1 MSVCGLKSFIGIK
14 NMTQLTLVI
23 GNKNYSSWSLRPWLA
38 MKQFGLEFNE
48 IRIPLYNNEDFSL
61 KIRQYSPSGKVP
73 VLLHEQQTVWDS
85 LAICEYLA
93 ETFPTLQWWPKD
105 KAARALARSIS
116 AEMHSG
122 FQNLRQNMP
131 MNCRTKYP
139 GKGLVSG
146 VQQDIDRITSIWQE
160 SRQKFGDGGN
170 LLFGNFTIADA
181 FFAPVVLRFVT
192 YDVQLDPISRSYVE
206 AALALPAMQ
215 EWINSAKSET
225 EIISKYEF

>member
-1 MSVCGLKSFIGIK
+1 
-14 NMTQLTLVI
+14 MTQLTLVI

-48 IRIPLYNNEDFSL
+48 IRIPLYNHPDYSL
-61 KIRQYSPSGKVP
+61 KIRQYSSSGKVP
-73 VLLHEQQTVWDS
+73 VLLHDKQTVWDS

-139 GKGLVSG
+139 GKGLEPG
-146 VQQDIDRITSIWQE
+146 VQQDIDRITTIWQE
-160 SRQKFGDGGN
+160 SRQKFGTTGN

-181 FFAPVVLRFVT
+181 FFAPVVLRFIT
-192 YDVQLDPISRSYVE
+192 YDVELDHVSRNYVE
-206 AALALPAMQ
+206 SVLALPEMQ
-215 EWINSAKSET
+215 EWINTAKNET
-225 EIISKYEF
+225 EIIPQNEF

>member
-1 MSVCGLKSFIGIK
+1 
-14 NMTQLTLVI
+14 MTQLTLVI

-48 IRIPLYNNEDFSL
+48 IRIPLYNDPDCSS
-61 KIRQYSPSGKVP
+61 KIRQYSSSGKVP
-73 VLLHEQQTVWDS
+73 VLLHDTQRVWDS

-105 KAARALARSIS
+105 KAARALARSVS

-139 GKGLVSG
+139 GKGLEPG

-160 SRQKFGDGGN
+160 SRQKFGTGGN
-170 LLFGNFTIADA
+170 FLFGNFTIADA
-181 FFAPVVLRFVT
+181 FFAPVVLRFIA
-192 YDVQLDPISRSYVE
+192 YDVQLDTISRNYVE
-206 AALALPAMQ
+206 SVLALPAMQ
-215 EWINSAKSET
+215 EWINAAKNET
-225 EIISKYEF
+225 EVIPQYEF

>member
-1 MSVCGLKSFIGIK
+1 
-14 NMTQLTLVI
+14 MTQLTLVI

-48 IRIPLYNNEDFSL
+48 IRIPLYNHPDYSL
-61 KIRQYSPSGKVP
+61 KIRQYSSSGKVP
-73 VLLHEQQTVWDS
+73 VLLHDKQTVWDS

-139 GKGLVSG
+139 GKGLEPG
-146 VQQDIDRITSIWQE
+146 VQQDIDRITTIWQE
-160 SRQKFGDGGN
+160 SRQKFGTTGN

-181 FFAPVVLRFVT
+181 FFAPVVLRFIT
-192 YDVQLDPISRSYVE
+192 YDVELDHVSRNYVE
-206 AALALPAMQ
+206 SVLALPAMQ
-215 EWINSAKSET
+215 EWINAAKNET
-225 EIISKYEF
+225 EIIPQNEF

>member
-1 MSVCGLKSFIGIK
+1 
-14 NMTQLTLVI
+14 MTQLTLVI
-23 GNKNYSSWSLRPWLA
+23 ANKNYSSWSLRPWLA

-48 IRIPLYNNEDFSL
+48 IRIPLSKSQDFSS
-61 KIRQYSPSGKVP
+61 KIQQYSSSGKVP
-73 VLLHEQQTVWDS
+73 VLLHDTQTVWDS

-93 ETFPTLQWWPKD
+93 ETFPTLQWWPED

-139 GKGLVSG
+139 GKGLASG

-160 SRQKFGDGGN
+160 SRQKFGAGGN
-170 LLFGNFTIADA
+170 LLFGKFTIADA

-192 YDVQLDPISRSYVE
+192 YDVQLDTISRDYVE
-206 AALALPAMQ
+206 SVLALPAMQ
-215 EWINSAKSET
+215 EWINAAKRET
-225 EIISKYEF
+225 EIISQYEF

>member
-1 MSVCGLKSFIGIK
+1 
-14 NMTQLTLVI
+14 MTQLTLVI
-23 GNKNYSSWSLRPWLA
+23 GNKNYSSWSLRPWLV
-38 MKQFGLEFNE
+38 MKQFSLEFNE
-48 IRIPLYNNEDFSL
+48 IRIPLYNSPDYFS

-73 VLLHEQQTVWDS
+73 VLLHDTQTVWDS

-93 ETFPTLQWWPKD
+93 ETFPTLQLWPED
-105 KAARALARSIS
+105 KAARAFARSIS

-139 GKGLVSG
+139 GKGLASG

-160 SRQKFGDGGN
+160 SRQKFGAGGN
-170 LLFGNFTIADA
+170 FLFGNFTIADA

-192 YDVQLDPISRSYVE
+192 YDVQLDPVCRDYVE
-206 AALALPAMQ
+206 AVLALTAMQ
-215 EWINSAKSET
+215 EWIKAAKSET
-225 EIISKYEF
+225 EIISQYEF

>member
-1 MSVCGLKSFIGIK
+1 
-14 NMTQLTLVI
+14 MTQLTLVI

-38 MKQFGLEFNE
+38 MKQFGLQFQE
-48 IRIPLYNNEDFSL
+48 IHIPLYTPDYSP

-73 VLLHEQQTVWDS
+73 VLLHETQTVWDS

-93 ETFPTLQWWPKD
+93 ETFPTLHWWPED
-105 KAARALARSIS
+105 KPARAFARSIS

-139 GKGLVSG
+139 GKGLASG
-146 VQQDIDRITSIWQE
+146 VQQDIDRITAIWQE
-160 SRQKFGDGGN
+160 SRQNFGLGGN

-181 FFAPVVLRFVT
+181 FFAPVVIRFRA
-192 YDVQLDPISRSYVE
+192 YDVQLDAVSRDYVE
-206 AALALPAMQ
+206 TVLALPAMQ
-215 EWINSAKSET
+215 EWIKAAQNET
-225 EIISKYEF
+225 EILSQY

>member
-1 MSVCGLKSFIGIK
+1 
-14 NMTQLTLVI
+14 MTQLTLVI
-23 GNKNYSSWSLRPWLA
+23 GNKNYSSWSLRPWLV

-48 IRIPLYNNEDFSL
+48 IRIPLYNNQAFSSE
-61 KIRQYSPSGKVP
+61 IRQYSSSGKVP
-73 VLLHEQQTVWDS
+73 VLLHDKQTVWDS

-93 ETFPTLQWWPKD
+93 ETFPTLQLWPED

-139 GKGLVSG
+139 GKGLALG

-160 SRQKFGDGGN
+160 SRQKFAAGGN
-170 LLFGNFTIADA
+170 FLFGNFTIADA

-192 YDVQLDPISRSYVE
+192 YDVQLDTVSRDYVE
-206 AALALPAMQ
+206 TVLALPAMQ
-215 EWINSAKSET
+215 EWINAAKIER

>member
-1 MSVCGLKSFIGIK
+1 
-14 NMTQLTLVI
+14 MTQLTLVI

-48 IRIPLYNNEDFSL
+48 IRIPLYNHPDCSL
-61 KIRQYSPSGKVP
+61 KIRQYSSSGKVP
-73 VLLHEQQTVWDS
+73 VLLHDKQTVWDS

-93 ETFPTLQWWPKD
+93 ETFPTLQWWPED

-139 GKGLVSG
+139 GKGLEPG
-146 VQQDIDRITSIWQE
+146 VQQDIDRIISIWQE
-160 SRQKFGDGGN
+160 SRQKFGAGGN
-170 LLFGNFTIADA
+170 FLFGNFTIADA
-181 FFAPVVLRFVT
+181 FFAPVVLRFIA
-192 YDVQLDPISRSYVE
+192 YDVQLDTVSRNYVE
-206 AALALPAMQ
+206 SVLELPAMQ
-215 EWINSAKSET
+215 EWINAAKNET
-225 EIISKYEF
+225 EVIPQYEF